1 MTSMSRTSDTSDEPA
16 LLAAV
21 DVSKHFTVRDQLGR
35 KATVRAV
42 EHASVALHRGRVV
55 ALVGE
60 SGSGKTTL
68 ARMLAQ
74 FHPVSSGEIRL
85 AGQPAP
91 PAGRDY
97 FRQVQLIFQDPFSSL
112 NTLHPV
118 RHILGRVLRLHGHAR
133 TRAEADEQVLALLNR
148 VNLTPAEEFIDKRPR
163 EMSGGQLQRVAIARA
178 LAVRPTVLLGDEPI
192 SMLDVS
198 IRLDVLNLLARLRDE
213 EGLALLYITH
223 DIAERALSVRRGA
236 GDVRRADGGGR
247 AQGSGD
253 PVAQAPVHPPADRL
267 LARPRP
273 DRTRPGRPGRRRGP
287 GGAAQPDRAARWLP
301 LPPPLPVRHG
311 RPLLRAFPDRTT
323 FADGQWAH
331 CWLHQHG
338 RTAELDR
345 TPAKELP

>member
-1 MTSMSRTSDTSDEPA
+1 MTTTAPTSDATDEPA

-85 AGQPAP
+85 AGHRAP
-91 PAGRDY
+91 PAGRGY

-112 NTLHPV
+112 NNLHRV
-118 RHILGRVLRLHGHAR
+118 RHILGRVLRVHGHAH
-133 TRAEADEQVLALLNR
+133 TRAEVAEQVLSLLNR

-198 IRLDVLNLLARLRDE
+198 IRLDVLNLLARLCDE

-223 DIAERALSVRRGA
+223 DIASARYLCDEVQVMYA
-236 GDVRRADGGGR
+236 GQTVEGGPKEAVIQSPR
-247 AQGSGD
+247 
-253 PVAQAPVHPPADRL
+253 HPYTRL
-267 LARPRP
+267 LIDSSPDP
-273 DRTRPGRPGRRRGP
+273 DRTGRGLRDQDDAEDLGEPP
-287 GGAAQPDRAARWLP
+287 NLTAPPDGCRFHPRCPFAMDDCR
-301 LPPPLPVRHG
+301 
-311 RPLLRAFPDRTT
+311 RAFPDRTT

-338 RTAELDR
+338 RSAELDR
-345 TPAKELP
+345 TTSKELP